1 MAKRILYDP
10 NIAKGLYVT
19 SLQSGWVITGNL
31 AGLDDQLGRDG
42 PVLLPVAPTPPATFA
57 PQRTL
62 MGVGLELLLAFSAF
76 TAALRT

>member
-19 SLQSGWVITGNL
+19 SLQSGWVITGNT
-31 AGLDDQLGRDG
+31 AALDDQLGRDG
-42 PVLLPVAPTPPATFA
+42 PIIPAAAPAPPSGTLIA
-57 PQRTL
+57 RTL
-62 MGVGLELLLAFSAF
+62 MGVGIELLLAFTAF